1 VLLDV
6 RMPGMNG
13 IAVFDQL
20 VARGLLPRLPV
31 IFLTGHGDVPMA
43 VDSLKRGAF
52 DFFEKPFNDNQLM
65 DRVDEARAQSRRAA
79 DSAAVRSRLATLS
92 AREREVL
99 DLILAGK
106 MNKVVADE
114 LGISMRTV
122 EVHRA
127 HIFDKMQ
134 VKTAVELAGL
144 LKYPYSTPA
153 HDSLPDGLAFLHIA
167 PNCSRSNGR
176 LWLQGRTGPPRSTTN
191 RCLGWLRG
199 RETLP
204 TLPEVGR
211 SPVRGAAGG
220 SAACGTTSP
229 SGLGTLRRPR
239 GRLATNLYLLLVTA
253 ACAQQPPPAF
263 LFEEAL

>member
-1 VLLDV
+1 MLHIVDDEDVIRDALEWLAQSRGLATRGYAGGQAFLDALDALPAGDAQGDCVLLDV
-6 RMPGMNG
+6 RMPGMPG

-20 VARGLLPRLPV
+20 VARGLLARLPV

-65 DRVDEARAQSRRAA
+65 DRVEEALAKSRQAA
-79 DSAAVRSRLATLS
+79 ASGAVHELLATLS

-99 DLILAGK
+99 DLILAGN
-106 MNKVVADE
+106 MNKVVADK

-144 LKYPYSTPA
+144 LK
-153 HDSLPDGLAFLHIA
+153 
-167 PNCSRSNGR
+167 
-176 LWLQGRTGPPRSTTN
+176 
-191 RCLGWLRG
+191 
-199 RETLP
+199 
-204 TLPEVGR
+204 
-211 SPVRGAAGG
+211 
-220 SAACGTTSP
+220 
-229 SGLGTLRRPR
+229 
-239 GRLATNLYLLLVTA
+239 
-253 ACAQQPPPAF
+253 
-263 LFEEAL
+263 

>member
-1 VLLDV
+1 MLHIVDDEDVIRDALEWLAQSRGLTARGYAGGQAFLDALGAQHDTGGAQSGECVLLDV

-20 VARGLLPRLPV
+20 VARGLLARLPV

-65 DRVDEARAQSRRAA
+65 DRVEEALARSRQAA
-79 DSAAVRSRLATLS
+79 ASSAVHARLATLS

-99 DLILAGK
+99 DLILAGN
-106 MNKVVADE
+106 MNKVVADK

-144 LKYPYSTPA
+144 LK
-153 HDSLPDGLAFLHIA
+153 
-167 PNCSRSNGR
+167 
-176 LWLQGRTGPPRSTTN
+176 
-191 RCLGWLRG
+191 
-199 RETLP
+199 
-204 TLPEVGR
+204 
-211 SPVRGAAGG
+211 
-220 SAACGTTSP
+220 
-229 SGLGTLRRPR
+229 
-239 GRLATNLYLLLVTA
+239 
-253 ACAQQPPPAF
+253 
-263 LFEEAL
+263 

>member
-1 VLLDV
+1 MLHIVDDEDVIRDALAWLAQSRGLAARGHAGGQAFLDSVGAPDPDGDCVLLDV
-6 RMPGMNG
+6 RMPDMNG

-20 VARGLLPRLPV
+20 IGRGLLPRLPV

-52 DFFEKPFNDNQLM
+52 DFFEKPFNDNDLM
-65 DRVDEARAQSRRAA
+65 DRVDQALAASRAA
-79 DSAAVRSRLATLS
+79 ASAAQVQARLATLS

-144 LKYPYSTPA
+144 LK
-153 HDSLPDGLAFLHIA
+153 
-167 PNCSRSNGR
+167 
-176 LWLQGRTGPPRSTTN
+176 
-191 RCLGWLRG
+191 
-199 RETLP
+199 
-204 TLPEVGR
+204 
-211 SPVRGAAGG
+211 
-220 SAACGTTSP
+220 
-229 SGLGTLRRPR
+229 
-239 GRLATNLYLLLVTA
+239 
-253 ACAQQPPPAF
+253 
-263 LFEEAL
+263 

>member
-1 VLLDV
+1 MLHIVDDEDVIRDALEWLAQSRGLAARGHAGGQAFLDALDDAPDPLGDCVLLDV

-20 VARGLLPRLPV
+20 VARGLLARLPV

-65 DRVDEARAQSRRAA
+65 DRVEEALAASTRAA
-79 DSAAVRSRLATLS
+79 ATAAVQARLATLS

-99 DLILAGK
+99 ELILAGN
-106 MNKVVADE
+106 MNKVVADK

-144 LKYPYSTPA
+144 LK
-153 HDSLPDGLAFLHIA
+153 
-167 PNCSRSNGR
+167 
-176 LWLQGRTGPPRSTTN
+176 
-191 RCLGWLRG
+191 
-199 RETLP
+199 
-204 TLPEVGR
+204 
-211 SPVRGAAGG
+211 
-220 SAACGTTSP
+220 
-229 SGLGTLRRPR
+229 
-239 GRLATNLYLLLVTA
+239 
-253 ACAQQPPPAF
+253 
-263 LFEEAL
+263 

>member
-1 VLLDV
+1 MLHIVDDEDVIRDALAWLAQSRGLAVRSYAGGQDFLDGVGVPDPDGDCVLLDV
-6 RMPGMNG
+6 RMPDMNG
-13 IAVFDQL
+13 VAVFDQIISRGWL
-20 VARGLLPRLPV
+20 ARMPV

-65 DRVDEARAQSRRAA
+65 DRVDQALLAARNAA
-79 DSAAVRSRLATLS
+79 SAAQVQVRLATLS

-144 LKYPYSTPA
+144 LK
-153 HDSLPDGLAFLHIA
+153 
-167 PNCSRSNGR
+167 
-176 LWLQGRTGPPRSTTN
+176 
-191 RCLGWLRG
+191 
-199 RETLP
+199 
-204 TLPEVGR
+204 
-211 SPVRGAAGG
+211 
-220 SAACGTTSP
+220 
-229 SGLGTLRRPR
+229 
-239 GRLATNLYLLLVTA
+239 
-253 ACAQQPPPAF
+253 
-263 LFEEAL
+263 

>member
-1 VLLDV
+1 MLHIVDDEDVIRDALAWLAQSRGLAARGHAGGQAFLDALDGTPDPQGDCVLLDV

-20 VARGLLPRLPV
+20 VARGLLARLPV

-43 VDSLKRGAF
+43 VDTLKRGAF

-65 DRVDEARAQSRRAA
+65 DRVEEALAASTRAA
-79 DSAAVRSRLATLS
+79 ASAAVQARLATLS

-99 DLILAGK
+99 DLILAGN
-106 MNKVVADE
+106 MNKVVADK

-144 LKYPYSTPA
+144 LK
-153 HDSLPDGLAFLHIA
+153 
-167 PNCSRSNGR
+167 
-176 LWLQGRTGPPRSTTN
+176 
-191 RCLGWLRG
+191 
-199 RETLP
+199 
-204 TLPEVGR
+204 
-211 SPVRGAAGG
+211 
-220 SAACGTTSP
+220 
-229 SGLGTLRRPR
+229 
-239 GRLATNLYLLLVTA
+239 
-253 ACAQQPPPAF
+253 
-263 LFEEAL
+263 

>member
-1 VLLDV
+1 MLHIVDDEDVIRDALEWLAQSRGLAARGYAGGQAFLDALDAQAGLDAATGTGTARDGECVLLDV

-20 VARGLLPRLPV
+20 VARGLLARLPV

-65 DRVDEARAQSRRAA
+65 DRVDEALAKSRQAA
-79 DSAAVRSRLATLS
+79 ASSAVRERLATLS

-99 DLILAGK
+99 DLILAGN
-106 MNKVVADE
+106 MNKVVADK

-144 LKYPYSTPA
+144 LK
-153 HDSLPDGLAFLHIA
+153 
-167 PNCSRSNGR
+167 
-176 LWLQGRTGPPRSTTN
+176 
-191 RCLGWLRG
+191 
-199 RETLP
+199 
-204 TLPEVGR
+204 
-211 SPVRGAAGG
+211 
-220 SAACGTTSP
+220 
-229 SGLGTLRRPR
+229 
-239 GRLATNLYLLLVTA
+239 
-253 ACAQQPPPAF
+253 
-263 LFEEAL
+263 

>member
-1 VLLDV
+1 MLHIVDDEAVVRDALTWLATTRAIPARAYESGAQFLAHAGEFDADGDCVLLDV
-6 RMPGMNG
+6 RMPDMNG
-13 IAVFDQL
+13 VAVFDQL
-20 VARGLLPRLPV
+20 LSRGLAQRMPV

-65 DRVDEARAQSRRAA
+65 DRVQEGLANSRRA
-79 DSAAVRSRLATLS
+79 SEHAAVHARLATLS
-92 AREREVL
+92 TREREVL

-144 LKYPYSTPA
+144 LK
-153 HDSLPDGLAFLHIA
+153 
-167 PNCSRSNGR
+167 
-176 LWLQGRTGPPRSTTN
+176 
-191 RCLGWLRG
+191 
-199 RETLP
+199 
-204 TLPEVGR
+204 
-211 SPVRGAAGG
+211 
-220 SAACGTTSP
+220 
-229 SGLGTLRRPR
+229 
-239 GRLATNLYLLLVTA
+239 
-253 ACAQQPPPAF
+253 
-263 LFEEAL
+263 

>member
-1 VLLDV
+1 MLHIVDDEEVIRDALAWLAQSRGLSARGYAGGQAFLDSVGEPDAAGDCVLLDV
-6 RMPGMNG
+6 RMPDMNG
-13 IAVFDQL
+13 VAVFDQL
-20 VARGLLPRLPV
+20 IGRGLLPRLPV

-65 DRVDEARAQSRRAA
+65 DRVDQALAASRAA
-79 DSAAVRSRLATLS
+79 AASDQVRARLATLS

-144 LKYPYSTPA
+144 LK
-153 HDSLPDGLAFLHIA
+153 
-167 PNCSRSNGR
+167 
-176 LWLQGRTGPPRSTTN
+176 
-191 RCLGWLRG
+191 
-199 RETLP
+199 
-204 TLPEVGR
+204 
-211 SPVRGAAGG
+211 
-220 SAACGTTSP
+220 
-229 SGLGTLRRPR
+229 
-239 GRLATNLYLLLVTA
+239 
-253 ACAQQPPPAF
+253 
-263 LFEEAL
+263 

>member
-1 VLLDV
+1 MLHMVDDEDVIRDALEWLAQSRGITARGHAGGQAFLDALGNEPDGGDADGPDGGPEGHCVLLDV

-13 IAVFDQL
+13 VAVFDQL
-20 VARGLLPRLPV
+20 VARGLLARMPV
-31 IFLTGHGDVPMA
+31 IFMTGHGDVPMA

-65 DRVDEARAQSRRAA
+65 DRVDQALAAARNAA
-79 DSAAVRSRLATLS
+79 SAAQVQARLATLS

-127 HIFDKMQ
+127 HIFDKKQ

-144 LKYPYSTPA
+144 LK
-153 HDSLPDGLAFLHIA
+153 
-167 PNCSRSNGR
+167 
-176 LWLQGRTGPPRSTTN
+176 
-191 RCLGWLRG
+191 
-199 RETLP
+199 
-204 TLPEVGR
+204 
-211 SPVRGAAGG
+211 
-220 SAACGTTSP
+220 
-229 SGLGTLRRPR
+229 
-239 GRLATNLYLLLVTA
+239 
-253 ACAQQPPPAF
+253 
-263 LFEEAL
+263 

>member
-1 VLLDV
+1 MLHIVDDEDVIRDALEWLAQSRGVPARGYAGGAAFLDALQAADADPAHGAQGECVLLDV

-20 VARGLLPRLPV
+20 VARGLLARLPV

-65 DRVDEARAQSRRAA
+65 DRVEEALAASRQAL
-79 DSAAVRSRLATLS
+79 SAGAVRARLATLS

-99 DLILAGK
+99 DLILAGN
-106 MNKVVADE
+106 MNKVVADK

-144 LKYPYSTPA
+144 LK
-153 HDSLPDGLAFLHIA
+153 
-167 PNCSRSNGR
+167 
-176 LWLQGRTGPPRSTTN
+176 
-191 RCLGWLRG
+191 
-199 RETLP
+199 
-204 TLPEVGR
+204 
-211 SPVRGAAGG
+211 
-220 SAACGTTSP
+220 
-229 SGLGTLRRPR
+229 
-239 GRLATNLYLLLVTA
+239 
-253 ACAQQPPPAF
+253 
-263 LFEEAL
+263 

>member
-1 VLLDV
+1 MLHIVDDEDVIRDALEWLAQSRALATRGYAGGQAFLDALGAQPADGGAEEGHCVLLDV

-20 VARGLLPRLPV
+20 VARGLLARLPV

-65 DRVDEARAQSRRAA
+65 DRVEEAMAASRKAA
-79 DSAAVRSRLATLS
+79 AAAEVHARLATLS
-92 AREREVL
+92 GREREVL
-99 DLILAGK
+99 DLILAGN
-106 MNKVVADE
+106 MNKVVADK

-144 LKYPYSTPA
+144 LK
-153 HDSLPDGLAFLHIA
+153 
-167 PNCSRSNGR
+167 
-176 LWLQGRTGPPRSTTN
+176 
-191 RCLGWLRG
+191 
-199 RETLP
+199 
-204 TLPEVGR
+204 
-211 SPVRGAAGG
+211 
-220 SAACGTTSP
+220 
-229 SGLGTLRRPR
+229 
-239 GRLATNLYLLLVTA
+239 
-253 ACAQQPPPAF
+253 
-263 LFEEAL
+263 